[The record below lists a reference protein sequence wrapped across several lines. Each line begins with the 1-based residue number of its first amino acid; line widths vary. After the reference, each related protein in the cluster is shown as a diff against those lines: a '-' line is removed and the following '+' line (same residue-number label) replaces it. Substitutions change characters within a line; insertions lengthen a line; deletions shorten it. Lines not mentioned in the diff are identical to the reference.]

1 MKAAKSLLALALF
14 AGLVAL
20 AMARSTGLRGL
31 QQEERAGE
39 TVVVV
44 PANQPRAEEQPAP
57 AEDRPAE
64 ERGAPLNE
72 TGPVG
77 PGEHRANE
85 TVVVVPANQPRAEE
99 QPAPTEERRTEER
112 PTEERAPP
120 VNETAQA
127 RPDEHRANETVVI
140 VPANQ
145 TRAGGEPGMA
155 GQNQSAALNATEG
168 GKHYGRGG

>member
-31 QQEERAGE
+31 QQEERAG
-39 TVVVV
+39 
-44 PANQPRAEEQPAP
+44 
-57 AEDRPAE
+57 
-64 ERGAPLNE
+64 
-72 TGPVG
+72 
-77 PGEHRANE
+77 E